1 MSKKTTIPYLR
12 AVISIPKEQAEELW
26 RSLDNSIGLIFDLQA
41 SRLSFEE
48 LYRKAYD
55 LVIQKYGDLL
65 YNGLNE
71 SIKRRCTEILIKLNK
86 EPQKHI
92 FEKLISSWT
101 EFKVAVNM
109 IKDILMYMDRNYV
122 QSKNLT
128 PAYELGLSIFKNVVI
143 LDQEISIKL
152 KEWIL
157 DNIKNDRKGQM
168 MSTDKFLMKSVI
180 GMLAEVSNRDKNIYI
195 NLFETPFL
203 EESNIFYKNEAQE

>member
-1 MSKKTTIPYLR
+1 M
-12 AVISIPKEQAEELW
+12 ISIPKEQAEELW